1 MKKLVL
7 ALLVAVCAIATT
19 VNAAEGKKK
28 ELSTEQKAFAEKH
41 KLLKDGEIDKKAVK
55 GLSADD
61 KAAFE
66 KLFPVKKKNK

>member
-7 ALLVAVCAIATT
+7 ALLVAACATATT

-28 ELSTEQKAFAEKH
+28 ELTAEQKAFAEKH
-41 KLLKDGEIDKKAVK
+41 KLLKDGELDKKAVK

-61 KAAFE
+61 KAAFD
-66 KLFPVKKKNK
+66 KLFPSKKKDK